1 MTVKRG
7 DNGEQVKRIQQALR
21 DAGFDIVV
29 DGIFGKQTEDAVR
42 RFQEINGLDIDGIVG
57 SEMGIALGILEV
69 ATANIMPDAVKEEA
83 VRLAKQELAR
93 WFGKVETDPEMTP
106 VLQEYYHMGVGESV
120 SSADIQNATWQASL
134 PWSARFISWLMRR
147 AGADGT
153 FAYSRA
159 HKTYIAAAKR
169 NRERG
174 DTNNPFWAFRV
185 SEIAPE
191 IGDLVC
197 TARSGSG
204 ATYDNIDSQQFRATH
219 CDIVVAVEPNRLTVI
234 GGNVDNRVGQN
245 FVSTNE
251 DGLIDQSGKQS
262 GYFAVIRLM
271 KQLS

>member
-1 MTVKRG
+1 MEVKRG
-7 DNGEQVKRIQQALR
+7 DRGEEVKRIQQALK

-29 DGIFGKQTEDAVR
+29 DGIFGERTEDAVR
-42 RFQEINGLDIDGIVG
+42 RFQEINGLDVDGIVG
-57 SEMGIALGILEV
+57 NQTGAALGILGIAEAAV
-69 ATANIMPDAVKEEA
+69 DPDAVKQEA

-93 WFGKVETDPEMTP
+93 WSGKVETDPEMTP
-106 VLQEYYHMGVGESV
+106 VLQDYYQTGVGESA
-120 SSADIQNATWQASL
+120 SAEDLQNKSWQASH

-147 AGADGT
+147 AGAGES

-191 IGDLVC
+191 VGDLVC

-204 ATYDNIDSQQFRATH
+204 ATYNNIESPPFRATH
-219 CDIVVAVEPNRLTVI
+219 CDIVVDVDPNRLTVI
-234 GGNVDNRVGQN
+234 GGNVGHRVGQK
-245 FVSTNE
+245 FVTTNT
-251 DGLIDQSGKQS
+251 DGLIDQSGDQS
-262 GYFAVIRLM
+262 GYFAVVRM
-271 KQLS
+271 QSP